1 MKKHLSIFLMLFF
14 FLWQGLGFSQCDHTF
29 TMMDDWGDGWNGA
42 TVDITVN
49 GTAVVTGATAAPGAG
64 GGNLSTEDLLFAA
77 STGRCHRFKQL
88 DSWQVL

>member
-29 TMMDDWGDGWNGA
+29 TMMDAYGATVGTEA

-49 GTAVVTGATAAPGAG
+49 GTPVVVSSYCCAW
-64 GGNLSTEDLLFAA
+64 
-77 STGRCHRFKQL
+77 C
-88 DSWQVL
+88 WWW